1 MMTPTC
7 CRSEE
12 KDAKDPAAVKGRRQS
27 LPAPHQAKAAPGGLG
42 GPGGPGWSK
51 HYQQK
56 KSVESLGMAE
66 MLSRCFCC

>member
-1 MMTPTC
+1 MMTPTY

-12 KDAKDPAAVKGRRQS
+12 KDAKDPVAVKGRRQS
-27 LPAPHQAKAAPGGLG
+27 LPAPHQAKAA
-42 GPGGPGWSK
+42 PGGPGWSK

-66 MLSRCFCC
+66 MLSWCCCC